1 MSEKRRNSDLNN
13 LSASLHSII
22 SGDANADTVN
32 IPYIEDDED
41 DSAQIDKSNGKS
53 SDSVSSNESYP
64 EKVNYNSG
72 RRAPLVDR
80 KGSNLRLQ
88 MYKNKTG
95 NDASCESDGSDD
107 VQLALE
113 KRDKPGPLASDVASD
128 MQRPVE
134 ASNLGVMR
142 RNSISMPVLNE
153 NELGALRNMYM
164 NAIES
169 SDTMDS
175 HESLSKITVS
185 CLLHCCRSLN
195 VSTLRSV

>member
-1 MSEKRRNSDLNN
+1 MSEKQRKSDLNN

-22 SGDANADTVN
+22 SGEVSADTVN
-32 IPYIEDDED
+32 IPYIEDDNED
-41 DSAQIDKSNGKS
+41 LAQIDKTINGKS
-53 SDSVSSNESYP
+53 SDSLSSNESYP

-88 MYKNKTG
+88 MYKNRTG
-95 NDASCESDGSDD
+95 NDASCESDASDD
-107 VQLALE
+107 GQFASE
-113 KRDKPGPLASDVASD
+113 KRDKPGPLVSEI
-128 MQRPVE
+128 QRPLE

-153 NELGALRNMYM
+153 SDLGALHNMYM
-164 NAIES
+164 KAVES

-175 HESLSKITVS
+175 NESLTKITVS
-185 CLLHCCRSLN
+185 CLLHS
-195 VSTLRSV
+195 

>member
-22 SGDANADTVN
+22 SGDASADTVN
-32 IPYIEDDED
+32 IPYIEDDND
-41 DSAQIDKSNGKS
+41 DSAQIDRTNGKS
-53 SDSVSSNESYP
+53 SDSLSSNESY
-64 EKVNYNSG
+64 EKVNFNSG

-88 MYKNKTG
+88 LHKNQTG
-95 NDASCESDGSDD
+95 NDASCESEASDD
-107 VQLALE
+107 GHLASE
-113 KRDKPGPLASDVASD
+113 KRDKPGPLASD
-128 MQRPVE
+128 MQRPLE

-153 NELGALRNMYM
+153 IDIGALRNMYM
-164 NAIES
+164 KAVES

-175 HESLSKITVS
+175 NESLTKITVS
-185 CLLHCCRSLN
+185 CLL
-195 VSTLRSV
+195 VD